1 MIYAMSDLHGEYDK
15 YRAMLEQIHFSDE
28 DVLYILGDVVDRGE
42 KPVEILWDMSLRSN
56 VYPLMGNHD
65 RMALDVLRTLTVE
78 ITEESIEQNLTLDTM
93 QALFLWE
100 RNGAQSTID
109 GFRRLPM
116 DDRMFLLNYMED
128 FAPYEVVTAGGR
140 TFVLVH
146 AGLGDFRP
154 DKGLDEYD
162 IFDLAFIR
170 FNYEKEYFGGSTYI
184 VTGHTPTITITGKP
198 EIYHSHN
205 NICIDCGA
213 VFPGGRLA
221 CLCLDTME
229 EFYI

>member
-116 DDRMFLLNYMED
+116 DDRMFLLDYMED

>member
-15 YRAMLEQIHFSDE
+15 YRAMLKQIHFSDE

>member
-28 DVLYILGDVVDRGE
+28 DVLYIIGDVVDRGQ
-42 KPVEILWDMSLRSN
+42 KPVEILRDMSLRSN
-56 VYPLMGNHD
+56 VFPIMGNHD
-65 RMALDVLRTLTVE
+65 KMALDVLRYLMTE
-78 ITEESIEQNLTLDTM
+78 ITEESIKQNLTLDIM
-93 QALFLWE
+93 RSLSIWE

-109 GFRRLPM
+109 GFRRQPM
-116 DDRMFLLNYMED
+116 DDRMFLLDYMED
-128 FAPYEVVTAGGR
+128 FAPYEVVSAGGR

-170 FNYEKEYFGGSTYI
+170 FNYEKEYFGGSACI

-213 VFPGGRLA
+213 VFPGGHLA

>member
-1 MIYAMSDLHGEYDK
+1 MLYAMSDLHGEYDK
-15 YRAMLEQIHFSDE
+15 YLSMLEKIRFSNKDS
-28 DVLYILGDVVDRGE
+28 LYIVGDVVDRGE
-42 KPVEILWDMSLRSN
+42 KPVEILRDMSLRSN
-56 VYPLMGNHD
+56 VFPIMGNHD
-65 RMALDVLRTLTVE
+65 QMALDVLRYLMAE
-78 ITEESIEQNLTLDTM
+78 ITEESIKQNLTRDIMRSLYI
-93 QALFLWE
+93 WE

-116 DDRMFLLNYMED
+116 DDRMFLLDYMED
-128 FAPYEVVTAGGR
+128 FAPYEVVSAGGR

-146 AGLGDFRP
+146 AGLGDFRS

-229 EFYI
+229 EFYV

>member
-42 KPVEILWDMSLRSN
+42 KP
-56 VYPLMGNHD
+56 
-65 RMALDVLRTLTVE
+65 VE

-116 DDRMFLLNYMED
+116 DDRMFLLDYMED

>member
-15 YRAMLEQIHFSDE
+15 YRAMLAQIHFSDE
-28 DVLYILGDVVDRGE
+28 DVLYILGDVVDRGHQ
-42 KPVEILWDMSLRSN
+42 PVEILRDMSLRPN
-56 VYPLMGNHD
+56 VFPLMGNHD
-65 RMALDVLRTLTVE
+65 KMALDVLRYLMAE
-78 ITEESIEQNLTLDTM
+78 ITGQSIRQNLTQDVMRSLYI
-93 QALFLWE
+93 WE
-100 RNGAQSTID
+100 RNGAQTTID

-116 DDRMFLLNYMED
+116 DDRLFLLDYMED

-170 FNYEKEYFGGSTYI
+170 FDYEKEYFGGSTYI
-184 VTGHTPTITITGKP
+184 VTGHTPTLAITGTPK
-198 EIYHSHN
+198 IYHSHN

-229 EFYI
+229 EFYV

>member
-42 KPVEILWDMSLRSN
+42 KPVEILWDMSLRPN

-78 ITEESIEQNLTLDTM
+78 ITEESIEQNITLDTM

-116 DDRMFLLNYMED
+116 DDRMFLLDYMED
-128 FAPYEVVTAGGR
+128 FAPYEVVTAGDR
-140 TFVLVH
+140 TFVLAH
-146 AGLGDFRP
+146 AGLGDFHP

>member
-78 ITEESIEQNLTLDTM
+78 ITEESIEQNITLDTM

>member
-1 MIYAMSDLHGEYDK
+1 MKRRLIKDGDSGFAF
-15 YRAMLEQIHFSDE
+15 HFSDE

>member
-15 YRAMLEQIHFSDE
+15 YRALLEQIHFSDE

-116 DDRMFLLNYMED
+116 DDRMFLLDYMED

>member
-15 YRAMLEQIHFSDE
+15 YRALLEQIHFSDE

-65 RMALDVLRTLTVE
+65 KMALDVLRTLTVK

-116 DDRMFLLNYMED
+116 DDRMFLLDYMED

>member
-65 RMALDVLRTLTVE
+65 RMALDVLRILTVE

-109 GFRRLPM
+109 GFGRLPM
-116 DDRMFLLNYMED
+116 DDRMFLLDYMED